1 MEQNTTLDTIVSPAQ
16 ITDVDTLCHCVGC
29 DLNTQEKAQTRIE
42 IILNYLQEWNVI
54 KEYDA
59 DRLDWIFSD
68 EETY

>member
-1 MEQNTTLDTIVSPAQ
+1 MEQNTTLDTIVPPVQ

-29 DLNTQEKAQTRIE
+29 TLETPEKAQTRIE